1 MPCKKYYHYYWIVGY
16 HIEQFLP
23 PYSVDTMR
31 IFLAWLLT
39 STSIVLGQPLI
50 ASQPQ
55 QDSRF
60 QYTARS
66 NDDTL
71 EIRSGGPSTTSPSTS
86 SHLAPQRDS
95 TTTTPP
101 STTEVS
107 RKKLSRKEILKIP
120 LEELLDL
127 PMETVL
133 EYAKVIDSMRIAESS
148 HLRERTSGKSKRSGS
163 SLNQSSTHLV
173 DKMNA
178 DREQKQS
185 HKKNTLPANSSR
197 DELLQMKLKDML
209 DMRLGDILKLLSPIL
224 ASSATSSAQ
233 TTPR

>member
-1 MPCKKYYHYYWIVGY
+1 
-16 HIEQFLP
+16 
-23 PYSVDTMR
+23 MR

-39 STSIVLGQPLI
+39 STSIILGQPLV

-55 QDSRF
+55 QASRF
-60 QYTARS
+60 QYTAQS
-66 NDDTL
+66 SDDTL
-71 EIRSGGPSTTSPSTS
+71 EIRSGGPSTASPATTS

-95 TTTTPP
+95 TPIALP
-101 STTEVS
+101 SSTELP

-133 EYAKVIDSMRIAESS
+133 EYAKVIDSMRMAESS
-148 HLRERTSGKSKRSGS
+148 NLRERTSGKSKRSGS

-185 HKKNTLPANSSR
+185 HKKNTSPANSSR